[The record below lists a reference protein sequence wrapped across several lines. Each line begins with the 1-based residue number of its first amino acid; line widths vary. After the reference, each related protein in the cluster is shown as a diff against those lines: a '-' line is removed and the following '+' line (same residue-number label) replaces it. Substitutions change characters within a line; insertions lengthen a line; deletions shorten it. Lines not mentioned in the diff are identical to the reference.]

1 MPFQRDEKYSAEFGS
16 VFGEYLT
23 TFISEPRGQ
32 VRADV
37 FRKGKRV
44 EAHVSFPTGIV
55 ASGVTEPYVSALWEY
70 ARKEGIA
77 DHFQLILS

>member
-1 MPFQRDEKYSAEFGS
+1 MPFQSDAKFAAEVGS

-23 TFISEPRGQ
+23 TFVSEPSGQ
-32 VRADV
+32 VRVDL
-37 FRKGKRV
+37 FRTGTRV

-77 DHFQLILS
+77 DHFQLIMS